1 MKSVDNRL
9 YAVQYSVIVSKEK
22 KSHEGALHLT
32 SKKKCRRMPSVSGGL
47 AEYWASAQKTREV
60 GGAQNSHQLAV
71 SQTLLQDEHSNHLAV
86 SSQ

>member
-1 MKSVDNRL
+1 
-9 YAVQYSVIVSKEK
+9 
-22 KSHEGALHLT
+22 
-32 SKKKCRRMPSVSGGL
+32 MPSVSGGL

-71 SQTLLQDEHSNHLAV
+71 SQTLLQDKHSNHLAV